1 MKSFDALPAPCR
13 SFLLFWMFTLLV
25 AELYLLVRNTIQ
37 RAPQGRYPLSIFMIG
52 AHLFFCK
59 SSPRATAALWPCP
72 GPGGVGDILVS
83 ALRLYRAF
91 PQEKRRVA
99 ATLSARSMIE
109 AHGRSAHGGLLFRP
123 EGPGDAVQQ
132 HHGGPSQPA
141 HRGLSP
147 GPGEL
152 TAAIENPPEPV
163 RPELE
168 GCLRFPDGSVYR
180 FTGTDLTVDGEP
192 GWYQLMAQNV
202 TEQVEINRQLARQN
216 EKLKKTNGRLQKN
229 V

>member
-1 MKSFDALPAPCR
+1 M
-13 SFLLFWMFTLLV
+13 
-25 AELYLLVRNTIQ
+25 
-37 RAPQGRYPLSIFMIG
+37 
-52 AHLFFCK
+52 
-59 SSPRATAALWPCP
+59 
-72 GPGGVGDILVS
+72 
-83 ALRLYRAF
+83 
-91 PQEKRRVA
+91 A

-109 AHGRSAHGGLLFRP
+109 ATDDLPMGACFSDPKGRVTLCNNTMGGLLN
-123 EGPGDAVQQ
+123 QLT
-132 HHGGPSQPA
+132 GGYPQV
-141 HRGLSP
+141 LE
-147 GPGEL
+147 EL

-216 EKLKKTNGRLQKN
+216 EKLKKTNGRLQKMYDRIADDIREKESLELRKL
-229 V
+229 